1 MPKETSNIKIRKFAR
16 AMKEK
21 MSSAWSRVTNKA
33 FSRASA
39 ANLLMIAFILLSGV
53 GAFMIYPPAGF
64 IVGGAA
70 CGLFGFILGLD

>member
-1 MPKETSNIKIRKFAR
+1 VPKETLNIKIRKIAR
-16 AMKEK
+16 AAMLKQSEMWRK
-21 MSSAWSRVTNKA
+21 FANKV

-64 IVGGAA
+64 IVSGTA
-70 CGLFGFILGLD
+70 CGLFGYILGLD

>member
-1 MPKETSNIKIRKFAR
+1 MPKETSNIEIRKIAR
-16 AMKEK
+16 NVIQKINKVWRQFTE
-21 MSSAWSRVTNKA
+21 KA

>member
-1 MPKETSNIKIRKFAR
+1 MTGKVSEAWRRFA
-16 AMKEK
+16 
-21 MSSAWSRVTNKA
+21 NKA

>member
-1 MPKETSNIKIRKFAR
+1 VPKETSNIKILKIARAMMLRISEMWRKFA
-16 AMKEK
+16 
-21 MSSAWSRVTNKA
+21 NKA

-64 IVGGAA
+64 IVSGAA
-70 CGLFGFILGLD
+70 CGLFGYILGLD

>member
-1 MPKETSNIKIRKFAR
+1 M
-16 AMKEK
+16 MEK
-21 MSSAWSRVTNKA
+21 MSFAWRRFANRA